1 MAKRCNY
8 SYNNNIGLWVYC
20 LGTTYKIAMKI
31 IDIYLED
38 NVIVMIIEG
47 PFKVYLDN
55 HADNRRLLK
64 EFNKK

>member
-1 MAKRCNY
+1 
-8 SYNNNIGLWVYC
+8 
-20 LGTTYKIAMKI
+20 MKI